1 MTNDTLLQDLKLTRR
16 DFDRQVSDRD
26 TVDLITSASGDL
38 QTVSARANLAQAI
51 INRLFTRRG
60 ELTKLGH
67 PNYGSR
73 LYQLIGELN
82 NTRVKGLAE
91 LYIRECLAGEARI
104 EAITRID
111 FAAPSRAGDRN
122 VLTITVSVKP
132 VAQDEQ
138 LSVTIPINLGGEA

>member
-1 MTNDTLLQDLKLTRR
+1 MTNNILLQDLKLTRR
-16 DFDRQVSDRD
+16 DFDRQVSDRE

-51 INRLFTRRG
+51 INRLFTRKG

-67 PNYGSR
+67 ANYGSR

-91 LYIRECLAGEARI
+91 LYVRESLAAESRI
-104 EAITRID
+104 EAITHID
-111 FAAPSRAGDRN
+111 FAPASRGIDRD

-132 VAQDEQ
+132 VGQDE
-138 LSVTIPINLGGEA
+138 LISVTIPISLGGGV

>member
-1 MTNDTLLQDLKLTRR
+1 MTNDRLLQDLKLTRR
-16 DFDRQVSDRD
+16 DFDQQVSDRD

-38 QTVSARANLAQAI
+38 QTVSARANLGQAI
-51 INRLFTRRG
+51 INRLFTRKG

-67 PNYGSR
+67 PGYGSR

-91 LYIRECLAGEARI
+91 LYIRESLAAEERI

-111 FAAPSRAGDRN
+111 LGAA
-122 VLTITVSVKP
+122 LL
-132 VAQDEQ
+132 Q
-138 LSVTIPINLGGEA
+138 